1 MFLPIELGFFEK
13 LFEMDDGFVLDFSK
27 AGLNNFIR
35 NSVNMD
41 VNTKEYLTKVKKRYN
56 SQSNANILRY
66 FWENEDSSKILKLMY
81 DLIDYY
87 EENGF
92 VGYYEKED
100 EIIKAKIILNKYYN
114 PTKIQ
119 NVLSDEKRIIDL
131 IDEINFIIEERKPI
145 FAVDKLHTLVHNIL
159 RKLCR
164 LHGISFNKHD
174 RIDELFKKYEKF
186 LEKNNFIESKMTKSI
201 IKQTGS
207 LLSQFNDIRNNNT
220 YAHDNPVLNQFESEF
235 IYKQVLNTLYFIDAV
250 DNSFKLEGCCN
261 LD

>member
-1 MFLPIELGFFEK
+1 MFLPSELGFFEK
-13 LFEMDDGFVLDFSK
+13 LFEMENGFVLDFSK

-35 NSVNMD
+35 NSVNID
-41 VNTKEYLTKVKKRYN
+41 VNTRNYLNKVKKRYN

-66 FWENEDSSKILKLMY
+66 FWENEDNNKTLKLMY

-92 VGYYEKED
+92 VEYNEKED

-114 PTKIQ
+114 PTEIQ
-119 NVLSDEKRIIDL
+119 NDTYGEKRIIDL
-131 IDEINFIIEERKPI
+131 IDEINFIIKERKPI

-159 RKLCR
+159 RNLCKS
-164 LHGISFNKHD
+164 HNISFNKQD
-174 RIDELFKKYEKF
+174 RIDELFRKYGKF

-201 IKQTGS
+201 IKQTGT
-207 LLSQFNDIRNNNT
+207 LLSQFNDIRNNNS

-235 IYKQVLNTLYFIDAV
+235 IYKQVLNILYFINAV
-250 DNSFKLEGCCN
+250 DNSFKLNSCCN
-261 LD
+261 MD